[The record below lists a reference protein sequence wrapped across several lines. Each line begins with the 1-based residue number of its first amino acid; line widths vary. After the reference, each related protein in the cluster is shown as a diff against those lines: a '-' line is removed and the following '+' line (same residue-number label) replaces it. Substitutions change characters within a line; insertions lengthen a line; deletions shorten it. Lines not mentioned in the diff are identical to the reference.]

1 MTASAPS
8 ASAGVPRP
16 AVVAGTQAKATVQLA
31 SDALSHR
38 PMTLA
43 DVDAVMALEVLA
55 YSHPW
60 SRGNFI
66 DSLAAGYLSELR
78 LGADGQLLAYRLAMP
93 GVAELHLL
101 NLTVAPAAQRQGHG
115 AALLRRLIDQG
126 RSRQDERLWLEVR
139 DSNHGARALY
149 RRHGFAEV
157 GLRRGYYPAEH
168 QRREDAVVMSLDLLA
183 PGAPHALD

>member
-8 ASAGVPRP
+8 AGAAVPWPAGVGG
-16 AVVAGTQAKATVQLA
+16 AQAPVDPQAA
-31 SDALSHR
+31 NGALRHR

-43 DVDAVMALEVLA
+43 DVDAVMALEVQA

-78 LGADGQLLAYRLAMP
+78 LDAGGRLLAYRVAMP

-115 AALLRRLIDQG
+115 AALLGRLVALG
-126 RSRQDERLWLEVR
+126 RARQDERLWLEVR
-139 DSNHGARALY
+139 DSNQAARALY

-168 QRREDAVVMSLDLLA
+168 QRREDAVVMSLDLQA
-183 PGAPHALD
+183 PGAAHALD